1 MNDNPLAPALKAARQ
16 AWIEVAAYY
25 ERRDTPLEESWAVH
39 RAFLAVEAAHA
50 HLALLRHKRG
60 VQDEGVDLTNLV
72 AFDMTRTVS
81 STKGKKR
88 RSRKAQIEAL
98 MQ

>member
-25 ERRDTPLEESWAVH
+25 EPNNTPLEESWAVH
-39 RAFLAVEAAHA
+39 RAFKAIEAAHA

-60 VQDEGVDLTNLV
+60 LGDDGVDLTNLV
-72 AFDMTRTVS
+72 AFDMQRTVS
-81 STKGKKR
+81 KSRRKR
-88 RSRKAQIEAL
+88 SARKAAEAL
-98 MQ
+98 Q